1 MADSADSADAG
12 TNHRP
17 LTLDDE
23 MRAMVDA
30 DEVETTTYSIEGPD
44 GDSDELE
51 LPPGLIDLLREEDET
66 RETVVGDMA
75 LVSFVQQAHAA
86 VHHTQGEPDEE
97 VVAIEEKARDLFEE
111 RLGISFEQATGH
123 SH

>member
-1 MADSADSADAG
+1 
-12 TNHRP
+12 
-17 LTLDDE
+17 

-30 DEVETTTYSIEGPD
+30 DEVETATYSIEGPD

-51 LPPGLIDLLREEDET
+51 LPPGLIDLLREEDES

-97 VVAIEEKARDLFEE
+97 DRKSVV
-111 RLGISFEQATGH
+111 
-123 SH
+123 

>member
-1 MADSADSADAG
+1 
-12 TNHRP
+12 
-17 LTLDDE
+17 
-23 MRAMVDA
+23 MVDA
-30 DEVETTTYSIEGPD
+30 DEVETATYSIEGPD

-51 LPPGLIDLLREEDET
+51 LPPGLIDLLREEDEA

-97 VVAIEEKARDLFEE
+97 VVAIEERARELFEE
-111 RLGISFEQATGH
+111 RLGITFEQATGH

>member
-1 MADSADSADAG
+1 
-12 TNHRP
+12 
-17 LTLDDE
+17 
-23 MRAMVDA
+23 MVDA
-30 DEVETTTYSIEGPD
+30 DEVETATYSIEGPD

-51 LPPGLIDLLREEDET
+51 LPPGLIDLLREEDES

-111 RLGISFEQATGH
+111 RLGITFEQATGH

>member
-1 MADSADSADAG
+1 
-12 TNHRP
+12 
-17 LTLDDE
+17 
-23 MRAMVDA
+23 MVDA

>member
-1 MADSADSADAG
+1 
-12 TNHRP
+12 
-17 LTLDDE
+17 
-23 MRAMVDA
+23 MVDV
-30 DEVETTTYSIEGPD
+30 DDVETATYTIEGPD

-86 VHHTQGEPDEE
+86 VHHTQGEPNEE

-111 RLGISFEQATGH
+111 RLGITFEQATGH

>member
-1 MADSADSADAG
+1 MADADD
-12 TNHRP
+12 
-17 LTLDDE
+17 
-23 MRAMVDA
+23 
-30 DEVETTTYSIEGPD
+30 VETTTYTIEGPD
-44 GDSDELE
+44 GSDELE
-51 LPPGLIDLLREEDET
+51 LPPGLIDLLREEDES

-111 RLGISFEQATGH
+111 RLGITFEQATGH